1 MSINTFLIYLYSF
14 GDGDI
19 GFTLELV
26 YYRFMNEKNS
36 THPNLYQ
43 ARDLVDELNEKEGGF

>member
-1 MSINTFLIYLYSF
+1 
-14 GDGDI
+14 
-19 GFTLELV
+19 
-26 YYRFMNEKNS
+26 MNEKNS